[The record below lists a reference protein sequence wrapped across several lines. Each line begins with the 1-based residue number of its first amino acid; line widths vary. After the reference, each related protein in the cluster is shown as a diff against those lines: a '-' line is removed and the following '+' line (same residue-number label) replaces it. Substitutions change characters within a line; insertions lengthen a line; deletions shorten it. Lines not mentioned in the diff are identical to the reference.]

1 MTATTLS
8 PIYMTPMLPF
18 DFDFDAASKA
28 VSDARMTAAKAASAQ
43 RVADRELCGRY
54 LGTWADNFGR
64 KTGRDTSI
72 TFAQFT
78 AAAARLAL

>member
-8 PIYMTPMLPF
+8 PIYTTPTLPF
-18 DFDFDAASKA
+18 DFDFDAASQAASDARIAALKA
-28 VSDARMTAAKAASAQ
+28 ESDARM
-43 RVADRELCGRY
+43 ADRELCKRY
-54 LGTWADNFGR
+54 LGTWADNFGN
-64 KTGRDTSI
+64 KPGRDTSI

>member
-1 MTATTLS
+1 MTTATLS
-8 PIYMTPMLPF
+8 HDTMTPTLPF
-18 DFDFDAASKA
+18 DFDFDAA
-28 VSDARMTAAKAASAQ
+28 TKAASEQ
-43 RVADRELCGRY
+43 RMADLRRESDRELCGRY
-54 LGTWADNFGR
+54 LGTWADNFGK

>member
-8 PIYMTPMLPF
+8 PIYLTPMLPF
-18 DFDFDAASKA
+18 EFDAAA
-28 VSDARMTAAKAASAQ
+28 AAKAASDA
-43 RVADRELCGRY
+43 RMADRELCGRY
-54 LGTWADNFGR
+54 LGTWADNFGK